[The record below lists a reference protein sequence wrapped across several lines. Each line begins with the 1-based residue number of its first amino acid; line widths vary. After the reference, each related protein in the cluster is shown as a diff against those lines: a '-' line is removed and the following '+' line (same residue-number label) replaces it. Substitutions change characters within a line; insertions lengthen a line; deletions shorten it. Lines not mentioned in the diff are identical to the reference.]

1 MRACPRCSTPTPTR
15 SRTRWYERPFRA
27 LTPARSYRCLA
38 CGRRYWAYPS
48 AAHANG
54 QRPVERDPAVADRR
68 GQEPGRE
75 DAEQVIPTD
84 ELELQPAVDDEEPA
98 RELTLKDVAELS
110 RAGIGEAVLIELIE
124 MDDIA
129 YPLTPS
135 KLRVPKLKVLK
146 RAGVSDRVLLALLR
160 SGQSADGDRLA
171 AAKRNR
177 RSEDARIVR
186 AGSHA
191 QHEGSRALPAGARN
205 YRPGGHPRHGP
216 PSGSGNTRPP
226 LPVDARNRDDQ
237 QRHQHASRAK
247 VLGLI
252 RPEAARL
259 QERA

>member
-1 MRACPRCSTPTPTR
+1 MRACPRYSTRTPTR

-68 GQEPGRE
+68 GQGPGRE
-75 DAEQVIPTD
+75 DAERIIPTD
-84 ELELQPAVDDEEPA
+84 ESELQSAVDDEEPA
-98 RELTLKDVAELS
+98 RAITLKDVAELS
-110 RAGIGEAVLIELIE
+110 RASIGEAVLIE

-135 KLRVPKLKVLK
+135 KLRVPKLKALK

-191 QHEGSRALPAGARN
+191 QHDGARTRALPAGARN